1 MSNCFYITWR
11 YVSNEIESD
20 EKTLCQYF
28 YSGLLVGWAS
38 LVYILKEEGI
48 YGDLCDDEVETEA
61 GARFEYVS
69 GFSEIFTQSFTVKM
83 SDNSTFKM

>member
-1 MSNCFYITWR
+1 MRLSSTK
-11 YVSNEIESD
+11 
-20 EKTLCQYF
+20 KTLSQYF

-48 YGDLCDDEVETEA
+48 YGDLCDDEVQTEA
-61 GARFEYVS
+61 GARFEYVL
-69 GFSEIFTQSFTVKM
+69 GFSVIFTRSFTVKM